1 LSGSE
6 RTCLPVAEK
15 NALHNAGATTATG
28 FAGPPRQSASSSGWA
43 LADCGN
49 EKHVTE
55 RDDGG
60 VGRDEGGDERLDEH
74 GELPSA

>member
-1 LSGSE
+1 VGVVL
-6 RTCLPVAEK
+6 
-15 NALHNAGATTATG
+15 
-28 FAGPPRQSASSSGWA
+28 GWA